1 MALTSAHTAVREY
14 TSDDLSEIRR
24 CIVELEEFE
33 RQIDPRLKPGES
45 MADGYLEDTL
55 RRCRE
60 RAGTI
65 FVAEVAGQIA
75 GFVTILTRVPFEGLD
90 EPEGD
95 HALIADLLVSAKFR
109 GRGLGEALLRAGEQ
123 YAAAGGAMEL
133 RVNVLSGNDPAESLY
148 RRRGFTPYLSTLT
161 KRLDA

>member
-1 MALTSAHTAVREY
+1 MLTTTGTAIREY
-14 TSDDLSEIRR
+14 TSDDLPAIRR

-33 RQIDPRLKPGES
+33 RTIDPRLKPGES

-60 RAGTI
+60 RSGTI

-95 HALIADLLVSAKFR
+95 YALIADLLVSAKFR

-123 YAAAGGAMEL
+123 YAAGGGATEL

-148 RRRGFTPYLSTLT
+148 RRFGFTPYLETLS
-161 KRLDA
+161 KRLDT